1 MSGLYVIDACVACDI
16 VRQSP
21 ASHMYEAILETAN
34 NVIAPSLYCAE
45 CANVIGRY
53 VRSGK
58 CTKSLAMKQYQ
69 AALELIY
76 GYVSCE
82 SLAQSAM
89 SLSLQHGHKAY
100 DMFYLALAQETGA
113 TLLTSDI
120 RLAAIAQDIGV
131 TSTAP

>member
-1 MSGLYVIDACVACDI
+1 MNGLYVIDACVACDI
-16 VRQSP
+16 VRRAPTASSYELLLEAANSVISP
-21 ASHMYEAILETAN
+21 G
-34 NVIAPSLYCAE
+34 LYCAE

-53 VRSGK
+53 VRSGN

-69 AALELIY
+69 AALELID

-82 SLAQSAM
+82 SLAKSAM
-89 SLSLQHGHKAY
+89 SLSLLYGHKAY

-120 RLAAIAQDIGV
+120 RLATIAKDIGV
-131 TSTAP
+131 AITAP